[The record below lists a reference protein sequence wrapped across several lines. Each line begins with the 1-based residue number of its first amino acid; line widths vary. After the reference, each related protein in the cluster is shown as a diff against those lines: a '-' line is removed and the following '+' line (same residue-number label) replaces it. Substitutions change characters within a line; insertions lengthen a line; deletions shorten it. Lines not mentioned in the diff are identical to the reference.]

1 VQVADQVK
9 AISLGTSHTMIL
21 KTNNTL
27 WTTGSNI
34 YGQLGIGSTIN
45 SNQFTMVTD
54 KVALINA
61 GAQHSVI
68 MKTDGSFWAAG
79 YNDCRIGTAFR

>member
-1 VQVADQVK
+1 
-9 AISLGTSHTMIL
+9 M
-21 KTNNTL
+21 NC
-27 WTTGSNI
+27 TGSNI

-45 SNQFTMVTD
+45 SNQFTQVTD

-68 MKTDGSFWAAG
+68 MKTDGSFWTAG
-79 YNDCRIGTAFR
+79 YNDSGQLGLGTTGSNITSFTKVNMP